1 MGKRVY
7 RWQKPGVFNLLGGL
21 LSALLL
27 IGCAA
32 PAAYREPIARFQQ
45 ASTIVIEG
53 ARVEYG
59 AANRME
65 RDAVIDRFVAER
77 RELNLRILNDKEMR
91 IFGGDDLAARMA
103 ALDALNKHGQLLLA
117 LASSD
122 APARARDAANAL
134 DDALMDLSRSL
145 GNVPADEFRN
155 RAEGFAAIAAEM
167 TGLALEAEIRKAL
180 DQAITLSANHVAP
193 LIRLIRNDMNVLYER
208 RRSIL
213 SAARVAATTAYNEEV
228 RKPEADPEKLKRAA
242 SEIKKIED
250 AWDRL
255 PLLLGSGAGLDA
267 MAQTH
272 QQLVAYARS
281 SKTPQDLSELIDATD
296 AFVTRARII
305 MDAVHMIRESK
316 E

>member
-1 MGKRVY
+1 MGKRMKKWERLAVLT
-7 RWQKPGVFNLLGGL
+7 LLGGL
-21 LSALLL
+21 LSVLLL
-27 IGCAA
+27 IGCAG
-32 PAAYREPIARFQQ
+32 PAAYREPITRFQQ
-45 ASTIVIEG
+45 ASTVVIEG

-59 AANRME
+59 AANKLE

-77 RELNLRILNDKEMR
+77 KELNLRILNDQEMR
-91 IFGGDDLAARMA
+91 IFGGDDLAARMV

-122 APARARDAANAL
+122 APLRARDAANAL

-167 TGLALEAEIRKAL
+167 TRLALEVKISQAL
-180 DQAITLSANHVAP
+180 DKAIALSENQVAP

-213 SAARVAATTAYNEEV
+213 SAARVAATDAYNEEV
-228 RKPEADPEKLKRAA
+228 RKPAADPERLKKAA
-242 SEIKKIED
+242 SEIKKTED

-255 PLLLGSGAGLDA
+255 PLLLGAGAGLDA

-281 SKTPQDLSELIDATD
+281 PKNPQDLSELIEATD
-296 AFVTRARII
+296 AFVTRTRII
-305 MDAVHMIRESK
+305 ADAVRMIREN
-316 E
+316 